1 MLIRGRKK
9 VGTFKSLFSV
19 ENFFLTLH
27 RFRGNEL
34 KISKTRGR
42 TIQLRKK
49 TQLFVKWT
57 LLYSSDSYP
66 VVSKAR
72 ETDADSLAARSMM
85 GWLKARK
92 KVHFLINPFFIT
104 LSLRTFFKGLGTSQL
119 IQRGFIDKCLSYFQR
134 WLYCSNFLLHFL
146 FLNILIFSDIVGD
159 QSLRKDPR

>member
-19 ENFFLTLH
+19 KNVFLTLH

-85 GWLKARK
+85 GWLQARK

-104 LSLRTFFKGLGTSQL
+104 LSLRT
-119 IQRGFIDKCLSYFQR
+119 I
-134 WLYCSNFLLHFL
+134 YCSNFLLHFL